1 MPTHLLLR
9 GLSFDLLRG
18 LNFSPDE
25 AVSRLIAARATSVE
39 VAAADI
45 TDNLAEK
52 LASTRLGIFLR
63 AEAPS
68 VEYLASARNLAR
80 SLKARAIILPCPQAG
95 TMNQES
101 IKKLTDTA
109 EGHPLL
115 FLFSSD
121 GTSPQIAPL
130 IEAVPGLRVALDAE
144 ALVDS
149 QQTPEA
155 QGTIASLAP
164 LLDRVDL
171 IYGRCNPD
179 QPEHSEIYKEIW
191 AEAMRRW
198 RRRNPAG
205 STLTFIPSPM
215 PDSTSDVGLEDRL
228 ARCGAIW
235 QMAQAA
241 WKASWR

>member
-18 LNFSPDE
+18 LNFSAEE
-25 AVSRLIAARATSVE
+25 AVSRLTAARATSVE
-39 VAAADI
+39 VAASDI
-45 TDNLAEK
+45 TDDLAEK
-52 LASTRLGIFLR
+52 LASTRLGIYLR

-68 VEYLASARNLAR
+68 VECLASARDLAR
-80 SLKARAIILPCPQAG
+80 SLKARAIIIPCPQAV
-95 TMNQES
+95 TMNEES
-101 IKKLTDTA
+101 VNKLTDAA
-109 EGHPLL
+109 EDHPLL
-115 FLFSSD
+115 FLFSPD

-171 IYGRCNPD
+171 IYGRCDPN
-179 QPEHSEIYKEIW
+179 QPERSEIYKEIW

-198 RRRNPAG
+198 RRRTPTG
-205 STLTFIPSPM
+205 STLTFIPSPVL
-215 PDSTSDVGLEDRL
+215 DSTSDVSLEDRL
-228 ARCGAIW
+228 ARCDAIW
-235 QMAQAA
+235 QAAQAA